1 MACDRNRSHAI
12 GAAYAVFYL
21 AGKRGAK
28 EQITENRKQKQNPN
42 PKQNPKP

>member
-21 AGKRGAK
+21 AGKRGAE
-28 EQITENRKQKQNPN
+28 EQKAENRKQKQNP
-42 PKQNPKP
+42 KQNPKP